1 MSDLTMSQSQIDD
14 FLNYLRAERRLATN
28 TVANY
33 QRDLSHVA
41 SFFAESA
48 PQQGQSV
55 WTGLTT
61 HDIRAYI
68 SARHQQG
75 LASASLARCLSA
87 VRAFF
92 DYLTREGV
100 TNTNPAIGVGPPKG
114 SRKLPKTLD
123 TDQINQLLSF
133 NDSSWH
139 GIRDRCMLE
148 LMYSSGLRLSELTE
162 IRLNDI
168 DWQENIVRVTG
179 KGSKTRVLP
188 IGSVAIEWLE
198 KWVEVRNEIPRKIK
212 QAILHVESDALFL
225 SQRGE
230 PISPRTVQK
239 RLSQWAQSQHVHGGA
254 HPHMLRHSFASHLLE
269 SSGNLRAVQELLGHS
284 NISTTQIYTHLDF
297 QHLAEVYDKA
307 HPRAQKKGDTT

>member
-48 PQQGQSV
+48 PQPGQSV

-100 TNTNPAIGVGPPKG
+100 TNTTPP
-114 SRKLPKTLD
+114 
-123 TDQINQLLSF
+123 
-133 NDSSWH
+133 
-139 GIRDRCMLE
+139 
-148 LMYSSGLRLSELTE
+148 SEL
-162 IRLNDI
+162 
-168 DWQENIVRVTG
+168 G
-179 KGSKTRVLP
+179 LP
-188 IGSVAIEWLE
+188 
-198 KWVEVRNEIPRKIK
+198 
-212 QAILHVESDALFL
+212 
-225 SQRGE
+225 
-230 PISPRTVQK
+230 
-239 RLSQWAQSQHVHGGA
+239 
-254 HPHMLRHSFASHLLE
+254 
-269 SSGNLRAVQELLGHS
+269 RAVENYPRRWIRIKSTNSCHS
-284 NISTTQIYTHLDF
+284 TIPVGTESVIVACWN
-297 QHLAEVYDKA
+297 
-307 HPRAQKKGDTT
+307 

>member
-1 MSDLTMSQSQIDD
+1 MSDLTKTQRQIAD

-33 QRDLSHVA
+33 QRDLSHIA
-41 SFFAESA
+41 TFFAERA
-48 PQQGQSV
+48 PQSGQSV
-55 WTGLTT
+55 WTRLTT

-92 DYLTREGV
+92 DYLIREGV
-100 TNTNPAIGVGPPKG
+100 TTTNPAMGIRPPKG
-114 SRKLPKTLD
+114 RRKLPKTLD
-123 TDQINQLLSF
+123 TDQISQLLSF

-148 LMYSSGLRLSELTE
+148 LMYSSGLRLSELTG

-168 DWQENIVRVTG
+168 DWQENTVRVTG

-198 KWVEVRNEIPRKIK
+198 KWVEVRNEIPRRNE
-212 QAILHVESDALFL
+212 QAVVHVEPDALFL
-225 SQRGE
+225 SQRGL

-239 RLSQWAQSQHVHGGA
+239 RLSQWAQSQHIHGGA

-269 SSGNLRAVQELLGHS
+269 SSGDLRAIQELLGHS

-307 HPRAQKKGDTT
+307 HPRAHKKRDTT